1 MLKTVRFYTQKFT
14 TTVYIILIC
23 KKKVRLTFSL
33 IFLTIRVLSSTKH
46 CISTFNCFKNLEA
59 YQYKVSCHK
68 PLISGECYLTKK
80 RFTSRALA
88 RILKVPVLKN
98 FSLIISLEN
107 FLKKCFLHYG
117 LQKVPVL

>member
-33 IFLTIRVLSSTKH
+33 ILLTIRVLSSTKH
-46 CISTFNCFKNLEA
+46 CISTFNCSKNLEA

-80 RFTSRALA
+80 RFTS
-88 RILKVPVLKN
+88 
-98 FSLIISLEN
+98 N
-107 FLKKCFLHYG
+107 FLIFLFRNKRFMLDEIINEKIMHHFSISFEKKY
-117 LQKVPVL
+117 VL